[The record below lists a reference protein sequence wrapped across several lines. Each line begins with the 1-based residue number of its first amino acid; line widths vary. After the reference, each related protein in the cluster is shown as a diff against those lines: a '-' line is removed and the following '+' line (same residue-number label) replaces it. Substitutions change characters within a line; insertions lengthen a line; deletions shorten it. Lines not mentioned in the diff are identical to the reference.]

1 MKKQTKVICWLA
13 GICCLLPA
21 IVGLVLYSR
30 LPDQVAVH
38 WGFGG
43 EPNGF
48 MHKFGACFGI
58 PLLTAALYGVMIAV
72 TWVELRRKKVS
83 QRVMRGIVWIFPAVS
98 WVASGAIYCTAMGI
112 ALRIDLLS
120 MILLGTILIL
130 LGNYLP
136 KCRPNG
142 VIGFRCSWTFSSESV
157 WEKTHLLAGRLFVVC
172 GVLIILFSFWQLW
185 VVSLVL
191 LLAALLIPCVYAG
204 VLYHREQKNS

>member
-72 TWVELRRKKVS
+72 TWVELREKKYLS
-83 QRVMRGIVWIFPAVS
+83 ASCRGIVWIFPAVS

-172 GVLIILFSFWQLW
+172 GVLVILFSFWQLW

-191 LLAALLIPCVYAG
+191 LLAA
-204 VLYHREQKNS
+204 

>member
-83 QRVMRGIVWIFPAVS
+83 QRVMRGIVWIFP
-98 WVASGAIYCTAMGI
+98 
-112 ALRIDLLS
+112 
-120 MILLGTILIL
+120 TILIL

-172 GVLIILFSFWQLW
+172 GVLVILFSFWQLW

-191 LLAALLIPCVYAG
+191 LLAACLIPFVYAG

>member
-157 WEKTHLLAGRLFVVC
+157 WEKTHLLAGRVFLVC
-172 GVLIILFSFWQLW
+172 GVLVILFSFWQLC

-191 LLAALLIPCVYAG
+191 LLAACLIPFVYAG

>member
-136 KCRPNG
+136 K
-142 VIGFRCSWTFSSESV
+142 
-157 WEKTHLLAGRLFVVC
+157 
-172 GVLIILFSFWQLW
+172 
-185 VVSLVL
+185 
-191 LLAALLIPCVYAG
+191 
-204 VLYHREQKNS
+204 